1 MKVIFL
7 KDSPK
12 AKKGEVKE
20 VADGYARNYL
30 IPRGLAVLASPGAV
44 RALETVKEGRAQRWA
59 REEEELRK
67 VAKLLEGKELHFR
80 ARAGARGRLHG
91 AITSA
96 DIAEE
101 LSKLVEHRI
110 DKKCVKLSEPLH
122 KIGNYEVL
130 VNLTRGVEVRIM
142 VSVEAEKVLDG
153 E

>member
-7 KDSPK
+7 QDSPK
-12 AKKGEVKE
+12 AKKGEIKE

-30 IPRGLAVLASPGAV
+30 IPRGLAVLASSGAV
-44 RALETVKEGRAQRWA
+44 RALETVKEGRAQQRA

-67 VAKLLEGKELHFR
+67 VTQLLEGKELHFR
-80 ARAGARGRLHG
+80 ARVGARGRLHG

-101 LSKLVEHRI
+101 LSKLANHQI
-110 DKKCVKLSEPLH
+110 DKKCIKLSEPLH

-130 VNLTRGVEVRIM
+130 VNLTRGIEVRIM
-142 VSVEAEKVLDG
+142 VFVEAEKVIDG

>member
-7 KDSPK
+7 QDSPK
-12 AKKGEVKE
+12 AKKGEIKE

-44 RALETVKEGRAQRWA
+44 RALETVKEGRAQQRA

-67 VAKLLEGKELHFR
+67 VAQLLEGKELRFR
-80 ARAGARGRLHG
+80 ARVGARGRLHG

-101 LSKLVEHRI
+101 LSKLADHQI
-110 DKKCVKLSEPLH
+110 DKKCIKLSEPLH
-122 KIGNYEVL
+122 RIGNYEVL
-130 VNLTRGVEVRIM
+130 INLTRGIEVRIM
-142 VSVEAEKVLDG
+142 VFVEAEKGIDG